1 MRPAP
6 PTYIDNFY
14 LFFCEGLSTVASW
27 KVECLVVLVLQR
39 VLHCLCGRLCTQ
51 VVKTENHQCW
61 KCVCVLCVGRRRKR
75 TLYTSQD
82 MHMAVLLQ
90 VCKGS

>member
-1 MRPAP
+1 MKLLQCFRSSLGMRPAP

-39 VLHCLCGRLCTQ
+39 ALHCLCTQ
-51 VVKTENHQCW
+51 VVKTENHQRW
-61 KCVCVLCVGRRRKR
+61 KCVGRREDIIYESR
-75 TLYTSQD
+75 
-82 MHMAVLLQ
+82 HA
-90 VCKGS
+90 